1 MKCQIVT
8 ANCNFSK
15 FLLFQIKK
23 TTRLKNARHLSEM
36 REERVLCRGGKGS
49 GQRLPQALL
58 QLLRLPQVAGP
69 GLHHWARQQNVLQLL
84 LQVRLAKVRMDPTTG
99 SFSFLG
105 RTLGPRVTV
114 SEVGPGLCQWM
125 TGKVTSPIPMLWIT
139 KPKPISRQRNPL
151 CQAILPPTSKVFTF
165 YLLFTF

>member
-1 MKCQIVT
+1 MLFGFVLVIILFDIMKCQIVT

-58 QLLRLPQVAGP
+58 QLLRLQEVAGLR
-69 GLHHWARQQNVLQLL
+69 LHHRARQQDVL
-84 LQVRLAKVRMDPTTG
+84 
-99 SFSFLG
+99 
-105 RTLGPRVTV
+105 
-114 SEVGPGLCQWM
+114 
-125 TGKVTSPIPMLWIT
+125 
-139 KPKPISRQRNPL
+139 
-151 CQAILPPTSKVFTF
+151 
-165 YLLFTF
+165 